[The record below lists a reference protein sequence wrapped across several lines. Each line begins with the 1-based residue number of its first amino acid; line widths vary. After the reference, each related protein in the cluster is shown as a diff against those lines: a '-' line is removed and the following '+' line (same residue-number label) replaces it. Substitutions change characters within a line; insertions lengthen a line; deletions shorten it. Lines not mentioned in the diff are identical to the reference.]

1 MARQYNLRAIH
12 AGTFSDYW
20 YYPAGR
26 VCDYEL
32 GQTEVGE
39 RRTFDE
45 LPPDEKIVSVK
56 RRLAYYVEQKHYLE
70 RLIDTNLRER
80 DKFITLTYRDPS
92 MKLERLSDARR
103 DFEKF
108 IKRLRYHTGVH
119 FEYANVWEL
128 QVKRGRK
135 HGAAVIHWHF
145 VAFGCPYIKKKTL
158 QAIWGLGN
166 VWIEALST
174 KDNPAAYVAK
184 YMASEYGM
192 DDAVAELGGRPRR
205 SRAWTVSR
213 GVNRPAEERTRAST
227 QFVQDLVAGAT
238 KPPREYR
245 DHEGNPIYAFR
256 VRTAA

>member
-1 MARQYNLRAIH
+1 MARLYNLRAIH
-12 AGTFSDYW
+12 AGNFSDYW

-32 GQTEVGE
+32 AAADVLG

-45 LPPDEKIVSVK
+45 LSPDEKLNSVK
-56 RRLAYYVEQKHYLE
+56 RRMSYYMEQKHYLE
-70 RLIDTNLRER
+70 RLIDVNLRPN
-80 DKFITLTYRDPS
+80 DKFITLTYRDAS
-92 MKLERLSDARR
+92 MTLDRLSEARK

-108 IKRLRYHTGVH
+108 IKRLRYHTGTH

-128 QVKRGRK
+128 QVKRGKK
-135 HGAAVIHWHF
+135 HGSAVIHWHF
-145 VAFGCPYIKKKTL
+145 VAFGCPYIKKRTL

-213 GVNRPAEERTRAST
+213 GVARPSEERSQASS
-227 QFVQDLVAGAT
+227 QYVQDLVSGAA

-256 VRTAA
+256 VRTAI